1 MGWASGLVC
10 WGKGGGASG
19 PSGADQTG
27 TKAKQVNGKAKGKT
41 NGHDDQGGDTKK
53 KGQEEGEEEEKEEE
67 DDLPPEVERW
77 SHFGT
82 SAHIA
87 HLVRWLA
94 DNKCDGELVQR
105 IKEAQEW
112 VEVLEYKGQGE
123 E

>member
-1 MGWASGLVC
+1 
-10 WGKGGGASG
+10 
-19 PSGADQTG
+19 
-27 TKAKQVNGKAKGKT
+27 VNGKAKGKT

-53 KGQEEGEEEEKEEE
+53 KGQEEGEEDEKEEE

-94 DNKCDGELVQR
+94 DNKCDGDFVQR